1 MLALSELEEF
11 LKKFRDQGGFL
22 SYSQIL
28 ELLPGFY
35 EKRVNGVRYLSDS
48 GFLEYVF
55 HNGSSYYEITEKA
68 LKLLEK
74 EGGDK
79 VSEKDKII
87 KFLKRHPRKSKKE
100 ISHHLGKP
108 QGTVYTYLKDLE
120 CDGEIIH
127 EVDGRKHLFS
137 VPKRIKAKVQSPPET
152 KTLEAV
158 IVHTPEEVLNNNTD
172 FTGVVGNGWTIGKV
186 IDQVWPYSTS
196 IECRKS
202 GNHKNNMHDT
212 VLARFR
218 DQLTCIEVF
227 NDLPSDLQTKT
238 KVTIDPRNKKI
249 QLTIPLPF

>member
-22 SYSQIL
+22 SYSQVL
-28 ELLPGFY
+28 ELLPGLY
-35 EKRVNGVRYLSDS
+35 ERRMNGVRYLSDS

-55 HNGSSYYEITEKA
+55 HNGSSYYQITEKA

-100 ISHHLGKP
+100 ISQHMRKAP
-108 QGTVYTYLKDLE
+108 GTVYAYLKELE
-120 CDGEIIH
+120 SDGEIIH
-127 EVDGRKHLFS
+127 EMDGRKHLFS
-137 VPKRIKAKVQSPPET
+137 VPKRNPAPEADI
-152 KTLEAV
+152 EAAV
-158 IVHTPEEVLNNNTD
+158 IVHTPEEVLNNND
-172 FTGVVGNGWTIGKV
+172 EVVGAAGNGLTIGEV

>member
-108 QGTVYTYLKDLE
+108 QGTVYTYLKELE
-120 CDGEIIH
+120 SDGEIIH
-127 EVDGRKHLFS
+127 EMDGRKHLFS
-137 VPKRIKAKVQSPPET
+137 VPKRNPAPEADI
-152 KTLEAV
+152 EAAV

-202 GNHKNNMHDT
+202 GNHKNNIHDT